1 MNNWNGSLH
10 KVIIVI
16 NVMKKSSVQIA
27 EVIKL
32 KIKVMK
38 YIYVENV
45 TINLNI

>member
-1 MNNWNGSLH
+1 MNSWNGSLH

-16 NVMKKSSVQIA
+16 NVMKKSSVLIA

-38 YIYVENV
+38 FIYVENV
-45 TINLNI
+45 TISLNI